1 MIALSLSLAVLV
13 VLFGFIFTLY
23 LRVLKRERQL
33 QDELINLRTSE
44 ARAQE
49 AKSQLEGQVGKLNT
63 QFEEQSEKNSALQS
77 EKARLEAELQNV
89 QTRLKEEREQLDQA
103 QKRLQE
109 SFESLAAKALRG
121 NSEQF
126 IQLAQET
133 FKREQQAATSDLEK
147 RQTAIQ
153 TLVGPLKESLEQYQK
168 RVSDIE
174 LARTR
179 AYTSIEDQLK
189 TFSELSQNL
198 SKETS
203 ALKDALKKPHIRG
216 RWGEVQLKNCVELAG
231 MSEYSDVTF
240 QDSTDGA
247 EGNRLIP
254 DMTVRMPGGRLVV
267 VDCKTPI
274 DAFLA
279 SLEAQNDDVRQAE
292 MIRHGKHVKSH
303 VQTLATKDYGKN
315 IEGAADFTVMF
326 LPNESFLYA
335 ALESEPDLV
344 EFALQKKVLIATPPT
359 LIGLLKVIRYGWNEE
374 KLAENAS
381 RISKE
386 GQELHKRICDFV
398 DAYVNVGKHLDK
410 AREEYD
416 KGMSRLERRVLVQ
429 ARRLEKLGAK
439 SHKDLPPGLGELEE
453 SESRQIEAPQQE
465 L

>member
-153 TLVGPLKESLEQYQK
+153 SLVGPLKESLEQSQK

>member
-49 AKSQLEGQVGKLNT
+49 AKSQLEGQVGKLST
-63 QFEEQSEKNSALQS
+63 QFEEQSEKNSVLQS
-77 EKARLEAELQNV
+77 EKARLETELQNV

>member
-453 SESRQIEAPQQE
+453 SESRQIEAPQPE

>member
-1 MIALSLSLAVLV
+1 M
-13 VLFGFIFTLY
+13 
-23 LRVLKRERQL
+23 
-33 QDELINLRTSE
+33 
-44 ARAQE
+44 
-49 AKSQLEGQVGKLNT
+49 
-63 QFEEQSEKNSALQS
+63 
-77 EKARLEAELQNV
+77 
-89 QTRLKEEREQLDQA
+89 
-103 QKRLQE
+103 
-109 SFESLAAKALRG
+109 
-121 NSEQF
+121 
-126 IQLAQET
+126 
-133 FKREQQAATSDLEK
+133 
-147 RQTAIQ
+147 
-153 TLVGPLKESLEQYQK
+153 GPLKESLEQYQK

>member
-89 QTRLKEEREQLDQA
+89 QTRLKEERKQLDQA

>member
-49 AKSQLEGQVGKLNT
+49 AKSQLEGQVGKLST
-63 QFEEQSEKNSALQS
+63 QFEEQSEKNSTLQS
-77 EKARLEAELQNV
+77 EKARLETELQNV
-89 QTRLKEEREQLDQA
+89 QARLKEEREQLDQA

>member
-1 MIALSLSLAVLV
+1 M
-13 VLFGFIFTLY
+13 
-23 LRVLKRERQL
+23 
-33 QDELINLRTSE
+33 
-44 ARAQE
+44 
-49 AKSQLEGQVGKLNT
+49 
-63 QFEEQSEKNSALQS
+63 QS
-77 EKARLEAELQNV
+77 EKARLETELQNV